1 MKRCPTPLWLAVLI
15 TASVCALFAV
25 SAMAQI
31 QSGNIY
37 GKVTTKDGSVL
48 PGVTVTLS
56 GVGAPQTFVTEANG
70 AFRFLNLSPASYT
83 LKAELSGYGTSTRS
97 GIGVN
102 IGRNADVTMVL
113 NPSVSEAI
121 TVTAEAPLL
130 DVRKSGQGIDV
141 SKVELQKVPT
151 GRDPWVIMQQT
162 PGVLLDRINVGG
174 NTSGQQSGYVSKGA
188 TSDQS
193 AWNVDGVNITDIG
206 ALGSTPTYY
215 DFDSFEEMQITTGGQ
230 DPRIQTS
237 GIQMNMVTKRG
248 TNDFK
253 GSGRWFQT
261 NHAWQDTPTPPAE
274 TKSYPASQQFRPNRI
289 DRVED
294 RGFEIGGPILKDKLW
309 FWGAFSRDNVNNL
322 TGTLTLTGQRFLDK
336 TLLQNE
342 NLKVNAQLLPSNSLV
357 GTDSYGEKVKKGRN
371 VSLTRPPETA
381 WDQADVY
388 SGGGTG
394 NLGNP
399 TIWKVEDTQ
408 IIGSSLYLTG
418 LYSQVQGGFD
428 LIADAG
434 SGCTTLACSLSG
446 PGAYLDSSGVWRRN
460 YLSYYTVRPQKQA
473 RIDGSK
479 FFDVGSMN
487 HELKFGFGYRHGT
500 VRSVSAWPGAQ
511 YTTDCGGAGC
521 AGDGGTGGVQL
532 LRNIDFTYGVKYAD
546 AYVGDTILMGNLTV
560 QAAVRWD
567 QQKGSNNGGV
577 IAGNPTVPDLL
588 PSVSYAGV
596 GGLKWNNVS
605 PRIGLTYALGAN
617 HRTLLRAG
625 YNRYAGAMGGSDV
638 YHASPGG
645 VYQYL
650 YYYFNDVNGDHVAQK
665 NEIDFNY
672 GLLGHGGVNVA
683 NPSAPF
689 IQDRWAKGFKA
700 ETTDEFTAGFEHELV
715 TDFSVGVNGTWRK
728 LNNFSWTVP
737 EHTQGAGD
745 IYTPADYTAHSV
757 LLSTACNHRP
767 GCKSVAFLPGGAT
780 DLTLPYYTVDT
791 VPEFFV
797 IENRPDYSQTYK
809 GLDLFAIKR
818 LSHRWMLRGNLTLQD
833 WKQHVGSGAII
844 DPTVQRGCNVC
855 NNSEVVVGS
864 GTGSGAFGGVYINSK
879 WSYSVTGLYQIPI
892 IETSFGLNLNGRQGY
907 PLPYVYRISADGGFK
922 FLQATNKVDSFRNPN
937 VTDLDVNLAK
947 DVRIWRGGVT
957 FSIDV
962 FNVLNSQTI
971 LQRDVRRVQLAV
983 ANHITE
989 TLSPRVFRLGARV
1002 NF

>member
-1 MKRCPTPLWLAVLI
+1 MKRNPKPRWPAVLI
-15 TASVCALFAV
+15 TAAVCALFAV
-25 SAMAQI
+25 SAIAQI

-37 GKVTTKDGSVL
+37 GKVQTKDGTVL

-56 GVGAPQTFVTEANG
+56 GVGAPQMFVTEANG
-70 AFRFLNLSPASYT
+70 AFRFLNLSPGSYT
-83 LKAELSGYGTSTRS
+83 LKADLAEFATSTRS
-97 GIGVN
+97 GITVN
-102 IGRNADVTMVL
+102 IGRNADVTLVL
-113 NPSVSEAI
+113 VPKAETTIV
-121 TVTAEAPLL
+121 VTAQVPLL
-130 DVRKSGQGIDV
+130 DVRKAGTGIDV

-193 AWNVDGVNITDIG
+193 AWNVDGVNITDVG

-253 GSGRWFQT
+253 GSGRWFET
-261 NHAWQDTPTPPAE
+261 NHAWQDTPTIPAE
-274 TKSYPASQQFRPNRI
+274 AQSYTQKFIPNQI

-294 RGFEIGGPILKDKLW
+294 RGLEAGGPILKDKLW

-322 TGTLTLTGQRFLDK
+322 TGTLTNTGARFLDK

-342 NLKVNAQLLPSNSLV
+342 NLKLNAQLLPSNSLV
-357 GTDSYGEKVKKGRN
+357 GTDSYGEKVKLGRN
-371 VSLTRPPETA
+371 VSVTRPPDTA
-381 WDQADVY
+381 WNQGNVY
-388 SGGGTG
+388 SGGSQG

-418 LYSQVQGGFD
+418 LYSRVQGGFD

-434 SGCTTLACSLSG
+434 VGCRTLACSLAG
-446 PGAYLDSSGVWRRN
+446 PVAWLDGTTAGTGAWNRS
-460 YLSYYTVRPQKQA
+460 YLSFYTQRPQNQA

-479 FFDVGSMN
+479 FFDVAGMN
-487 HELKFGFGYRHGT
+487 HELKFGFGYRHAT
-500 VRSVSAWPGAQ
+500 VRSVTVWPGSQFTVAL
-511 YTTDCGGAGC
+511 DPGS
-521 AGDGGTGGVQL
+521 GDGTDNGFVQL
-532 LRNIDFTYGVKYAD
+532 FRPIDFNYGVKYAD
-546 AYVGDTILMGNLTV
+546 AYIGDTILMGNLTI

-567 QQKGSNNGGV
+567 QQKGSNSAGV
-577 IAGNPTVPDLL
+577 IAANPTVPDLL
-588 PSVSYAGV
+588 PSVSYNAV
-596 GGLKWNNVS
+596 SGLKWNNVS

-625 YNRYAGAMGGSDV
+625 YNRYAGALGGGDV
-638 YHASPGG
+638 FLASPGG

-650 YYYFNDVNGDHVAQK
+650 YYYFNDKNGDHIAQQ
-665 NEIDFNY
+665 NEIDFNS
-672 GLLGHGGVNVA
+672 GLQAHAGVNIA

-689 IQDRWAKGFKA
+689 IQDRWASNFKA
-700 ETTDEFTAGFEHELV
+700 ETTDEITAGFEHELV
-715 TDFSVGVNGTWRK
+715 TDFSVGANGTWRK
-728 LNNFSWTVP
+728 LNNFSEVAP

-745 IYTPADYTAHSV
+745 FYTPADYVQHAPVTAH
-757 LLSTACNHRP
+757 
-767 GCKSVAFLPGGAT
+767 LPNGT
-780 DLTLPYYTVDT
+780 TVSLPYYVLAPGVP

-797 IENRPDYSQTYK
+797 IRDRPDYNQTYK

-818 LSHRWMLRGNLTLQD
+818 LSHRWMLRGNVTLQD
-833 WKQHVGSGAII
+833 WKQHVGPGAII
-844 DPTVQRGCNVC
+844 DPTVTRSCSVC
-855 NNSEVVVGS
+855 NNSEVIVG
-864 GTGSGAFGGVYINSK
+864 GTTGSGAFGGVYINSK
-879 WSYSVTGLYQIPI
+879 WSYSVTGLYQIPL

-907 PLPYVYRISADGGFK
+907 PLPYVYRVNADGGKK
-922 FLQATNKVDSFRNPN
+922 FLLASSSVDEFRNPN
-937 VTDLDVNLAK
+937 VQDLDVNLAK

-957 FSIDV
+957 FSLDV
-962 FNVLNSQTI
+962 FNVLNSQTV
-971 LQRDVRRVQLAV
+971 LQRDVRRLQLASS
-983 ANHITE
+983 NHITE
-989 TLSPRVFRLGARV
+989 TLSPRVFRLGARL